1 MSAMR
6 RRDDYDWAAR
16 PAGPSRRPEYDT
28 LVAWTAH
35 GSRVLDLG
43 CGDGALGARLIAER
57 GCVVHGIEIDP
68 AGVERA
74 RSRGVEARLGD
85 VDAGLEIPADTYDLA
100 VMNVTLQMVYRP
112 GFVLGE
118 MLRVAPVVLVSF
130 PNFRFWMARLESL
143 AGRFPRRPLY
153 GYAWHETRHIHLC
166 SWADFVDLTRSLGA
180 RVTAQEHFGRD
191 SRTPSRLARAWPNL
205 LAAVC
210 IARIERGGSRP
221 RPAES
226 PAGRPPSMPVSGPAT
241 GAERP

>member
-1 MSAMR
+1 MSASPAGPG
-6 RRDDYDWAAR
+6 RRDYGWAAR
-16 PAGPSRRPEYDT
+16 PAGPARRPEHDT
-28 LVAWTAH
+28 LVAWTPH

-43 CGDGALGARLIAER
+43 CGDGALGARLVAER

-74 RSRGVEARLGD
+74 RARGVEARLGD
-85 VDAGLEIPADTYDLA
+85 VDAGLEAPADAYDLA

-130 PNFRFWMARLESL
+130 PNFGFWMARLEAL

-166 SWADFVDLTRSLGA
+166 SWADFLDLTRSLGA
-180 RVTAQEHFGRD
+180 RVTAQEHLGRD

-210 IARIERGGSRP
+210 IARLERGGR
-221 RPAES
+221 A
-226 PAGRPPSMPVSGPAT
+226 AT